1 MIGPDPESDASDV
14 VKDLVSMTTLDKETQ
29 HRIAWTSGAEIF
41 EPESTRSKA
50 RDQQSVWGDRNRD
63 NSLPA

>member
-41 EPESTRSKA
+41 EPESHA
-50 RDQQSVWGDRNRD
+50 V
-63 NSLPA
+63 